1 MTAQRISP
9 TTNLNRNTG
18 SGPKST
24 PTPGEG
30 MSAKKER
37 APLSALKPLL
47 PIALRH
53 KGRIGLAVIALLIAS
68 IATLI
73 VPEAVRRMIDYGF
86 QKENAALISQYFG
99 GLVIVVAV
107 LAVSSSIRYY
117 LVITIGERV
126 VADLR
131 TAVFSHLTA
140 LDAKFY
146 DTAKAGEIVS
156 RLTAD
161 TTQIKSAF
169 GASASIA
176 LRNIVLF
183 VGALIMMVYSSPK
196 LASLVMIAIPLIVL
210 PLVLAAKGVRNRSR
224 IAQDTL
230 ADAAGFATEQ
240 ISASRTMQAFG
251 AEGRARSRFSDATER
266 SYEAARLSTQW
277 RAFLS
282 GVGIFLVFSSV
293 VGVLWVGAQ
302 AVIANDL
309 SAGVLS
315 QFVLYAVFAAS
326 SLGQLSEV
334 YGEISQ
340 AAGAASRLS
349 ELLAEQA
356 AVTDPLSPVALA
368 SPTRGEIRFDG
379 VSFAYPTRGDD
390 RVITDLD
397 FTVHPGERVA
407 IVGPSG
413 AGKSTIF
420 QLLLRFYD
428 PTSGAITID
437 GTDIRNASLVDLR
450 SKLALVAQEP
460 AIFATSISDNIRYA
474 KPEASD
480 EDVRLAAK
488 QAAADIYIN
497 RLPEGYDTL
506 IGERGVTL
514 SGGER
519 QRLAIARAILKN
531 APILLLDEAT
541 SALDAEN
548 EHIVQEALESL
559 MQGRTSIVIAH
570 RLATVL
576 NADRILVMEHGRI
589 VEQGTHQELVAKRGL
604 YARLAALQF
613 GDGEIRDAAE

>member
-1 MTAQRISP
+1 M
-9 TTNLNRNTG
+9 
-18 SGPKST
+18 
-24 PTPGEG
+24 
-30 MSAKKER
+30 
-37 APLSALKPLL
+37 
-47 PIALRH
+47 PIAFRQ
-53 KGRIGLAVIALLIAS
+53 KGRIALALVMLLIAS

-73 VPEAVRRMIDYGF
+73 VPEAVRRMIDFGF
-86 QKENAALISQYFG
+86 GQENAALISQYFT
-99 GLVIVVAV
+99 GLILVVAI
-107 LAVSSSIRYY
+107 LAVSSACRYY

-131 TAVFSHLTA
+131 TAVFNHLTV

-161 TTQIKSAF
+161 TTQIKAAF

-183 VGALIMMVYSSPK
+183 LGAIVMMIVSSPK
-196 LASLVMIAIPLIVL
+196 LSSLVLIAIPLIVL
-210 PLVLAAKGVRNRSR
+210 PLVFAARGVRNRSR
-224 IAQDTL
+224 MAQDTL
-230 ADAAGFATEQ
+230 ADAAGFAAEQ
-240 ISASRTMQAFG
+240 IGASRTMQAFG
-251 AEGRARSRFSDATER
+251 AEARARGRFSQASER

-282 GVGIFLVFSSV
+282 GIGIFFVFSSV

-302 AVIANDL
+302 GVIANEI
-309 SAGVLS
+309 SAGLLS
-315 QFVLYAVFAAS
+315 QFVIYAVFAAS

-349 ELLAEQA
+349 ELLAEQS
-356 AVTDPLSPVALA
+356 AVADPAQPVAL
-368 SPTRGEIRFDG
+368 PVPIRGEIAFANVG
-379 VSFAYPTRGDD
+379 FAYPTRGDD
-390 RVITDLD
+390 RVIKGLS
-397 FTVHPGERVA
+397 FTVRQGERVA

-428 PTSGAITID
+428 PISGSITLD
-437 GTDIRNASLVDLR
+437 GIDIRRLALADLR
-450 SKLALVAQEP
+450 GSLALVAQEP
-460 AIFATSISDNIRYA
+460 AIFATSIADNIRYP
-474 KPEASD
+474 KPDASD
-480 EDVRLAAK
+480 ADVETAAR
-488 QAAADIYIN
+488 QAAADPYIE
-497 RLPEGYDTL
+497 RLSDGYETI
-506 IGERGVTL
+506 IGERGITL

-519 QRLAIARAILKN
+519 QRLAIARAILKD
-531 APILLLDEAT
+531 APVLLLDEAT

-548 EHIVQEALESL
+548 EHLVQDALEAL
-559 MQGRTSIVIAH
+559 MRGRTSIVIAH

-576 NADRILVMEHGRI
+576 NADRILVMDRGEI
-589 VEQGTHQELVAKRGL
+589 IEQGTHQELIVKRGL

-613 GDGEIRDAAE
+613 ADAEIRRAAE

>member
-1 MTAQRISP
+1 MTAA
-9 TTNLNRNTG
+9 
-18 SGPKST
+18 ST
-24 PTPGEG
+24 VTP
-30 MSAKKER
+30 SKTATVKKER
-37 APLSALKPLL
+37 APLSALAPLL
-47 PIALRH
+47 PIAFRH
-53 KGRIGLAVIALLIAS
+53 KGRIALALVALLLAS

-86 QKENAALISQYFG
+86 RKENAELISQYFI
-99 GLVIVVAV
+99 GLVLVVTV
-107 LAVSSSIRYY
+107 LALASSVRYY

-183 VGALIMMVYSSPK
+183 IGAIVMMIYSSPK
-196 LASLVMIAIPLIVL
+196 LASLVLIAIPLIVL

-251 AEGRARSRFSDATER
+251 AEARARTRFSEASER

-302 AVIANDL
+302 AVIANEI
-309 SAGVLS
+309 SAGLLS

-356 AVTDPLSPVALA
+356 SVQEPTNPTALPA
-368 SPTRGEIRFDG
+368 ETRGEISFNH
-379 VSFAYPTRGDD
+379 VNFAYPTRSDE
-390 RVITDLD
+390 RVVTGLN
-397 FTVHPGERVA
+397 FTVKPGERVA

-428 PTSGAITID
+428 PVSGSITVD
-437 GTDIRNASLVDLR
+437 GVDIRTVTLTDLR
-450 SKLALVAQEP
+450 GRLALVAQEP
-460 AIFATSISDNIRYA
+460 AIFATSIGDNIRYA
-474 KPEASD
+474 KPDASD
-480 EDVRLAAK
+480 EDVVLAAK

-497 RLPEGYDTL
+497 RLSDGYETM
-506 IGERGVTL
+506 IGERGITL

-548 EHIVQEALESL
+548 EHIVQGALEGL
-559 MQGRTSIVIAH
+559 MQGRTSLVIAH

-576 NADRILVMEHGRI
+576 NADRILVMDHGRI
-589 VEQGTHQELVAKRGL
+589 VEEGTHQELVQKRGL

>member
-1 MTAQRISP
+1 MTRAATDQP
-9 TTNLNRNTG
+9 TKPATV
-18 SGPKST
+18 
-24 PTPGEG
+24 
-30 MSAKKER
+30 KKER
-37 APLSALKPLL
+37 APLSALAPLL

-53 KGRIGLAVIALLIAS
+53 KGRIALALVALLLAS
-68 IATLI
+68 VATLI
-73 VPEAVRRMIDYGF
+73 VPAAVRRMIDYGF
-86 QKENAALISQYFG
+86 SKENADLISQYFA
-99 GLVIVVAV
+99 GLVLVVTV
-107 LAVSSSIRYY
+107 LAVASSVRYY

-183 VGALIMMVYSSPK
+183 LGAIAMMVYSSPK
-196 LASLVMIAIPLIVL
+196 LASLVLIAIPLIVL

-251 AEGRARSRFSDATER
+251 AEARARTRFSEASER

-302 AVIANDL
+302 AVIANEI
-309 SAGVLS
+309 SAGLLS

-356 AVTDPLSPVALA
+356 SVTDPVNPVALPA
-368 SPTRGEIRFDG
+368 ETRGEIAFHN
-379 VSFAYPTRGDD
+379 VSFAYPTRSDE
-390 RVITDLD
+390 RVVTGLT
-397 FTVHPGERVA
+397 FTVKPGERVA

-428 PTSGAITID
+428 PVAGSITID
-437 GTDIRNASLVDLR
+437 GVDIRTVTLTDLR
-450 SKLALVAQEP
+450 SRLALVAQEP
-460 AIFATSISDNIRYA
+460 AIFATTIGDNIRYA
-474 KPEASD
+474 KPDASD
-480 EDVRLAAK
+480 EDVLLAAR
-488 QAAADIYIN
+488 QAAADAYIN
-497 RLPEGYDTL
+497 RLQDGYETL
-506 IGERGVTL
+506 IGERGITL

-519 QRLAIARAILKN
+519 QRLAIARAILKD

-548 EHIVQEALESL
+548 EHIVQDALEGL
-559 MQGRTSIVIAH
+559 MKGRTSLVIAH

-576 NADRILVMEHGRI
+576 NADRIIVMDHGRI
-589 VEQGTHQELVAKRGL
+589 VEEGTHQELVQKRGL

-613 GDGEIRDAAE
+613 GDGEVRDAAE